1 MVHEED
7 KAHTVDSYYKDIMG
21 TQHTR
26 TARLNF
32 DFLGLPSKDLSSVD
46 RPQEEIWLVIG
57 DMPMEKSPGLDGF
70 TRLFYRTA
78 WSIIKVDVISI
89 KN

>member
-1 MVHEED
+1 
-7 KAHTVDSYYKDIMG
+7 
-21 TQHTR
+21 
-26 TARLNF
+26 
-32 DFLGLPSKDLSSVD
+32 
-46 RPQEEIWLVIG
+46 
-57 DMPMEKSPGLDGF
+57 MEKSPGPDGF